1 MLELRETSARDEGAL
16 RERFSEDG
24 YLLVRA
30 LVDADRVGQL
40 AAAVMEI
47 LDDQGL
53 SSGGDDAVERFRST
67 RTTFY
72 TAVQQLEVFHAL
84 PHDPGLQRVV
94 RVLVGDDAFVH
105 PRRLLR
111 ALLPFIPEFTTPPHQ
126 DHAYIRG
133 TENTVTTWVP
143 LRNCR
148 GSEGALRVLVGSHLG
163 ELLPL
168 KPDPAIA
175 GGRVEVDEDDPAW
188 ATGDFAPGDV
198 LLFHSRTVHGAT
210 PNTSGR
216 VRLSADYRHQSAS
229 EPVVAGSLKPAG
241 YPGVPD
247 WPELLADASWPYQR
261 WVAIPPNVQVV
272 DAAPNAPR
280 DS

>member
-1 MLELRETSARDEGAL
+1 MLELRETSSRDADAL
-16 RERFSEDG
+16 RDRFAEDG
-24 YLLVRA
+24 YLLVRG
-30 LVDADRVGQL
+30 LVDAECVERL
-40 AAAVMEI
+40 AEAVMAI

-53 SSGGDDAVERFRST
+53 STGGADAVERFRAT

-72 TAVQQLEVFHAL
+72 TAVQQLEVFHTL
-84 PHDPGLQRVV
+84 PHDQALQRVV
-94 RVLVGDDAFVH
+94 RALVGDDAFVH

-126 DHAYIRG
+126 DYPYIRG
-133 TENTVTTWVP
+133 TEHTVTTWLP

-163 ELLPL
+163 GVLPV

-175 GGRVEVDEDDPAW
+175 GSRVDVDEDDPAW
-188 ATGDFAPGDV
+188 ASGDFTPGDV

-229 EPVVAGSLKPAG
+229 EPVIARTLKPSG

-247 WPELLADASWPYQR
+247 WPELLAEASWPYQR
-261 WVAIPPNVQVV
+261 WIAIPPNIQIV
-272 DAAPNAPR
+272 DAAPNLPE